1 MTDLCPYIPGPHKAH
16 CVNIIK
22 SKKSIEIY
30 RNQRFLECGITDAC
44 DLLIFNLNLPDDDDD
59 ARVHLKYHG
68 SIAGSHY
75 P

>member
-1 MTDLCPYIPGPHKAH
+1 MWDYGCMRP
-16 CVNIIK
+16 VNF
-22 SKKSIEIY
+22 
-30 RNQRFLECGITDAC
+30 Q
-44 DLLIFNLNLPDDDDD
+44 LNLPDDDDD

>member
-1 MTDLCPYIPGPHKAH
+1 MWDYGCMRP
-16 CVNIIK
+16 VNF
-22 SKKSIEIY
+22 
-30 RNQRFLECGITDAC
+30 Q
-44 DLLIFNLNLPDDDDD
+44 LNLPDDDDDD